1 MAQVAAK
8 KARDVEADWDVKATQ
23 SAIDAAKQVISGGDI
38 NARASLGSLSELE
51 WGWIAAA
58 CVFAW
63 IKTKAMQA
71 TTEGIGYDVAIR
83 TLKGRDP
90 APWEAGA
97 VATVLPGLAE
107 LDMPWGEPIGGWS
120 KDHMTTFAWHCHRL
134 VDAALAAREEGS
146 ADKVV
151 QRLSQ
156 PEVEREISAAKRGPY
171 LARGELDDDIP
182 F

>member
-1 MAQVAAK
+1 MAQAAAK
-8 KARDVEADWDVKATQ
+8 KARDIEADWDVRATQ
-23 SAIDAAKQVISGGDI
+23 AAIDAAKEVVSGGDI
-38 NARASLGSLSELE
+38 NARASLGSLSEIE

-90 APWEAGA
+90 EPWEAGA
-97 VATVLPGLAE
+97 VATVLPGLAD
-107 LDMPWGEPIGGWS
+107 LSLPWGEPIGGWS
-120 KDHMTTFAWHCHRL
+120 KENMTSFAWHCHKL
-134 VDAALAAREEGS
+134 VDASLAARDEGAS
-146 ADKVV
+146 DKVV

-156 PEVEREISAAKRGPY
+156 PEVEREISAAKRGPL

>member
-1 MAQVAAK
+1 MAQAAAK
-8 KARDVEADWDVKATQ
+8 KARDIEADWDVKATQ
-23 SAIDAAKQVISGGDI
+23 SAIDAAKAVVSGGDI
-38 NARASLGSLSELE
+38 NARASLGSLGEIE

-97 VATVLPGLAE
+97 VATVLPALAD
-107 LDMPWGEPIGGWS
+107 LSLPWDRPIGSWGR
-120 KDHMTTFAWHCHRL
+120 DDVTAFAWHSHRL

-146 ADKVV
+146 QDKVV

-156 PEVEREISAAKRGPY
+156 AEVEREVSAAKRGPL
-171 LARGELDDDIP
+171 LARGELDDEVP